1 MGTATV
7 ITSDA
12 LTDLEDD
19 VTELTTKLNGVIIQ
33 YNKVQEDM
41 TINKDAIDDI
51 KLKITNHKGK
61 IDDLITDV
69 TDHKSKIDTL
79 ITDVEDI
86 NDKIS
91 GSYTPATD
99 DSNYGASTDSILL
112 RLERL
117 DIDFVNLD
125 NNLKGHKAGN
135 YTSTEVHNVGSPSGG
150 RTLGGP
156 DQLNGIDE
164 LGTPTTGTASG
175 VSSGTADESDAAT
188 RDDSTSTA
196 EHNIITASYSTG
208 AEKVI
213 TIGTK
218 GEVRGK
224 RLARQTLNRL
234 RK

>member
-7 ITSDA
+7 ITSNA

-41 TINKDAIDDI
+41 TTNKNAIDDI

-61 IDDLITDV
+61 IDI
-69 TDHKSKIDTL
+69 L

-91 GSYTPATD
+91 DGYSPATTD
-99 DSNYGASTDSILL
+99 GEASATDSILF

-117 DIDFVNLD
+117 DSDFLAIDTKFDTHQANSYSSQ
-125 NNLKGHKAGN
+125 H
-135 YTSTEVHNVGSPSGG
+135 STGSSSSG
-150 RTLGGP
+150 RTAPGTGS
-156 DQLNGIDE
+156 DTLNGINA
-164 LGTPTTGTASG
+164 LASPTTGTASG
-175 VSSGTADESDAAT
+175 NSSGTADDSDAAT

-196 EHNIITASYSTG
+196 EHNIITPSYSTG

-218 GEVRGK
+218 GEIRGK

>member
-1 MGTATV
+1 MGTSA
-7 ITSDA
+7 IDLMQSSDIA
-12 LTDLEDD
+12 QLQTD
-19 VTELTTKLNGVIIQ
+19 VTELNTKLNALIVEF
-33 YNKVQEDM
+33 NKCS
-41 TINKDAIDDI
+41 DDTT
-51 KLKITNHKGK
+51 TNKGK
-61 IDDLITDV
+61 IDSLITDV
-69 TDHKSKIDTL
+69 G
-79 ITDVEDI
+79 DI

-99 DSNYGASTDSILL
+99 DSNYGNSTDSILL

-164 LGTPTTGTASG
+164 LGTPT
-175 VSSGTADESDAAT
+175 SGTG
-188 RDDSTSTA
+188 DDTSVNASSSSVGGVYTTA
-196 EHNIITASYSTG
+196 PI
-208 AEKVI
+208 KVL
-213 TIGTK
+213 TLGNK
-218 GEVRGK
+218 PEARARK
-224 RLARQTLNRL
+224 LARKTLNRL